1 MPTWK
6 QIAEAFGR
14 AMNERVGKENHT
26 RFTINS
32 SKTARRANDP
42 RHDFDDNFGDT
53 PESAA
58 YSVGQVHG
66 NENFFVGHD
75 QARESAGTA
84 FPRSSDVSRRISR
97 IEDENSN
104 ARLADNFEDA
114 FEETYNR
121 ALDRHDRQTARNLF
135 KDDKDLAKRGL
146 SEDDVYEAIQ
156 TSRKENGGFD
166 SDDDIRA
173 QMIEELKSGVDL
185 SDFFEKYR

>member
-1 MPTWK
+1 MPNWK
-6 QIAEAFGR
+6 KMAEAFGR

-42 RHDFDDNFGDT
+42 RHDFDDNFSDT

-58 YSVGQVHG
+58 YSVGQFHG
-66 NENFFVGHD
+66 NENFSVGHD

-97 IEDENSN
+97 IEDENSDT
-104 ARLADNFEDA
+104 RLAKDFENE
-114 FEETYNR
+114 FEEAYKS
-121 ALDRHDRQTARNLF
+121 ALDRHDRQTARNAF
-135 KDDKDLAKRGL
+135 KD
-146 SEDDVYEAIQ
+146 
-156 TSRKENGGFD
+156 GGFD